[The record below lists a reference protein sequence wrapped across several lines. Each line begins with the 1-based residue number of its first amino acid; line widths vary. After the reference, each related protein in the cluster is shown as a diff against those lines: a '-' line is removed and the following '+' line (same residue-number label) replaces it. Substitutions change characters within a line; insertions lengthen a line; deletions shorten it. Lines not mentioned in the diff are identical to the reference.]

1 MEKGYGSDFRV
12 GDFVRC
18 VSNRGNGALDEGR
31 IYCIRERSF
40 YNGKWFVKVGGSG
53 IISRVNFFA
62 TRFVKSSLIPTVE
75 EML

>member
-18 VSNRGNGALDEGR
+18 VSNRGNRILKEGC

-40 YNGKWFVKVGGSG
+40 YHGEWFVKLEGEGL
-53 IISRVNFFA
+53 ISKVSFFA
-62 TRFVKSSLIPTVE
+62 TRFVKPEPIPTVE